1 MMFKLHLGLQV
12 VDPFNPNDYTYAKT
26 YRKWKGMAM
35 NASTMRLKEI
45 NIDTVRHIL
54 RNNESVTK
62 NSIAEMT
69 GLSVA
74 SCGNI
79 LSEFLNS
86 GEIQKIELAESTGG
100 RPSRR
105 YIYNFDYA
113 HIATLYLRKE
123 GHSNRLY
130 SSVSNLA
137 GVPEIEEF
145 TELPNV
151 GISDIESVLSKYLAG
166 IPSINSVGIGI
177 PGVVHK
183 GEIGICDFP
192 GLAGVRLVPELENH
206 LQLPVV
212 AENDVN
218 LAALGN
224 HYSETGKSVGSSVCL
239 YYPKGGNPGAG
250 IIINGGIL
258 KGGSNFAGEVSYLPL
273 DVPLDKQGS
282 LAETPEKFTTVV
294 SKTIQSVISIVNP
307 QKLVLIGLAFTD
319 EMLTGI
325 RDSIALSIPEAHI
338 PELHFDPDI
347 HNRLVAGLKYLAMN
361 ELSCGFQLVN
371 TKEKAIGV

>member
-1 MMFKLHLGLQV
+1 
-12 VDPFNPNDYTYAKT
+12 
-26 YRKWKGMAM
+26 M
-35 NASTMRLKEI
+35 NQSSFGTSSYQSHFLLVETTFGCRRLKEI
-45 NIDTVRHIL
+45 NIDTVRRIL
-54 RNNESVTK
+54 RNTESITK

-86 GEIQKIELAESTGG
+86 GEIQEIDLAESTGG

-105 YIYNFDYA
+105 FIYNFDYA
-113 HIATLYLRKE
+113 HVATLYLRKE

-137 GVPEIEEF
+137 GVPVIEEF
-145 TELPNV
+145 TELQDIGV
-151 GISDIESVLSKYLAG
+151 SDMELVLRKYLANVD
-166 IPSINSVGIGI
+166 SIHSVGIGI
-177 PGVVHK
+177 PGVVHR

-192 GLAGVRLVPELENH
+192 GLAGVRLVEQLENH

-224 HYSETGKSVGSSVCL
+224 HYGETSKSIGNSVCL

-282 LAETPEKFTTVV
+282 LAETPEKFTSIV

-319 EMLTGI
+319 EMLTSI

-347 HNRLVAGLKYLAMN
+347 HTRLVAGLRYLAMN
-361 ELSCGFQLVN
+361 ELSCGFQLVI
-371 TKEKAIGV
+371 TKETAIGI